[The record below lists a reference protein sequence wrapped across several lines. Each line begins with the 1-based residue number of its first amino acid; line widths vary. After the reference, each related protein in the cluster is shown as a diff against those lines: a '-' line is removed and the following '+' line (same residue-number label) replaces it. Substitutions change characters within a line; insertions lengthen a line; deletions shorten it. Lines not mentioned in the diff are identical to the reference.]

1 MVLNFFLELAQLE
14 NSPAD
19 LPKRISTLLRTEQCD
34 IAVLSIDDVG
44 GDIVT
49 WERLAVRLAWACGIS
64 EDTQSMSHMCIAS
77 RTREAVQPRGPHMAE
92 IKLATTGVAD
102 LPPALRP
109 GHVRGPRA

>member
-19 LPKRISTLLRTEQCD
+19 LPKGISTLLRTEQCD

-49 WERLAVRLAWACGIS
+49 WERLAVRLALACGIS
-64 EDTQSMSHMCIAS
+64 EDTESMSYMCVHVLDFVYTMS
-77 RTREAVQPRGPHMAE
+77 YCVYSEPHTRGP
-92 IKLATTGVAD
+92 
-102 LPPALRP
+102 LPHGA
-109 GHVRGPRA
+109 